1 MSVQSRA
8 RSSYA
13 EPQPTLALASRMQV
27 QRYKIC
33 LKFAIGFYE
42 KSSQFSKNRVKKPTQ
57 HIIIYCVGKLK
68 IVGEIGV
75 GVHIGLKGQQLL
87 AQGSA
92 LGCMMQEEA
101 RPVRAKAFALT
112 ARKKQHLHKN
122 PGRCPGLLAAAPLG
136 RRWVLVVGGCC
147 SGRLPP
153 PAPPSRARLCRFRSA
168 AEKEFF
174 IN

>member
-1 MSVQSRA
+1 
-8 RSSYA
+8 
-13 EPQPTLALASRMQV
+13 MQI
-27 QRYKIC
+27 YKIC

-101 RPVRAKAFALT
+101 RPVRAKAFALS

-136 RRWVLVVGGCC
+136 RRWVFVVVRADTGVCPYGWM
-147 SGRLPP
+147 STTLGAWLPP
-153 PAPPSRARLCRFRSA
+153 FWGD
-168 AEKEFF
+168 
-174 IN
+174 

>member
-1 MSVQSRA
+1 
-8 RSSYA
+8 
-13 EPQPTLALASRMQV
+13 MQV

-68 IVGEIGV
+68 IVGEIGQ

-92 LGCMMQEEA
+92 LGCMMQEDY
-101 RPVRAKAFALT
+101 RPIGAKAFALT

-136 RRWVLVVGGCC
+136 RRWVFVVGGCC
-147 SGRLPP
+147 SGRPFCYPP
-153 PAPPSRARLCRFRSA
+153 FGGDWGDWGLQSSHRRGCGPTKGSKSLIRDGGL
-168 AEKEFF
+168 
-174 IN
+174 